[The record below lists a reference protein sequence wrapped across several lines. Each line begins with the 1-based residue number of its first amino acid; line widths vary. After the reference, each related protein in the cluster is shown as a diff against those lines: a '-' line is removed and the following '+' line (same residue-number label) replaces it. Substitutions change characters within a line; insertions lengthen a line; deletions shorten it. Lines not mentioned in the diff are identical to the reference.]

1 MNPLELLLPDN
12 LSDETATALCDVLH
26 DLAFVCD
33 SRYMAQALRYRERQR
48 SVPTPEHPWRSSP
61 PDP

>member
-33 SRYMAQALRYRERQR
+33 SRYMAQVLRYRERQR
-48 SVPTPEHPWRSSP
+48 SGPDPEHPCRSLP

>member
-33 SRYMAQALRYRERQR
+33 SRYMAQVLRYRERR
-48 SVPTPEHPWRSSP
+48 
-61 PDP
+61 

>member
-12 LSDETATALCDVLH
+12 LSDETAAALCDVLH

-33 SRYMAQALRYRERQR
+33 RRYMAQVLRCRERQR
-48 SVPTPEHPWRSSP
+48 SVPDPEHPWRSSP